1 MSVPVN
7 VSHLIIQII
16 RTTAHVHLVPPNSP
30 PTFGIGTSM
39 GQGGYFPPAETAVV
53 SLESG
58 IEVENMLTYYS
69 SGPMIFL
76 QESFLN
82 VD

>member
-1 MSVPVN
+1 
-7 VSHLIIQII
+7 
-16 RTTAHVHLVPPNSP
+16 
-30 PTFGIGTSM
+30 M